1 MCPPSS
7 LPRLGQRQG
16 YADAESPVKGDPR
29 VVSGES
35 GAVGMGVL
43 DAIMCDDTYKEL
55 RDALELDRHSRVLM
69 FSTEG
74 NTDPEKYRRV
84 VWDGEYPTD
93 DTPQKPC

>member
-1 MCPPSS
+1 M
-7 LPRLGQRQG
+7 
-16 YADAESPVKGDPR
+16 
-29 VVSGES
+29 SGES

-84 VWDGEYPTD
+84 VWDLSLIHIFFSLLLYPAAAAYASSREYPFAVNSSLIFCT
-93 DTPQKPC
+93 

>member
-1 MCPPSS
+1 MMASRTPMPTA
-7 LPRLGQRQG
+7 P
-16 YADAESPVKGDPR
+16 DSP
-29 VVSGES
+29 
-35 GAVGMGVL
+35 
-43 DAIMCDDTYKEL
+43 
-55 RDALELDRHSRVLM
+55 DALELDRHSRVLM

>member
-1 MCPPSS
+1 M
-7 LPRLGQRQG
+7 
-16 YADAESPVKGDPR
+16 
-29 VVSGES
+29 
-35 GAVGMGVL
+35 
-43 DAIMCDDTYKEL
+43 
-55 RDALELDRHSRVLM
+55 ELDRHSRVLM

>member
-1 MCPPSS
+1 
-7 LPRLGQRQG
+7 
-16 YADAESPVKGDPR
+16 
-29 VVSGES
+29 
-35 GAVGMGVL
+35 
-43 DAIMCDDTYKEL
+43 MCDDTYKEL

>member
-1 MCPPSS
+1 MTPT
-7 LPRLGQRQG
+7 R
-16 YADAESPVKGDPR
+16 
-29 VVSGES
+29 
-35 GAVGMGVL
+35 
-43 DAIMCDDTYKEL
+43 EL

-93 DTPQKPC
+93 DTAEALLNARSRSEPDKIFEK